1 MANTILTIIWH
12 LGKHG
17 TTYRELG
24 SEYFDRL
31 KGNQAQRYH
40 VRKLQKMGF
49 NVTLERATRGG
60 LTERDFRKRVYPS
73 RIRF

>member
-24 SEYFDRL
+24 PDYFDRL
-31 KGNQAQRYH
+31 KGSQAERYH
-40 VRKLQKMGF
+40 VRKLEKMGF
-49 NVTLERATRGG
+49 NVTLERATQ
-60 LTERDFRKRVYPS
+60 VA
-73 RIRF
+73 